1 LLETLITQHEHIY
14 EYSVNYSEQDDVI
27 EKRVTTLNKGL
38 YGL

>member
-27 EKRVTTLNKGL
+27 EKRVTTFNKGL